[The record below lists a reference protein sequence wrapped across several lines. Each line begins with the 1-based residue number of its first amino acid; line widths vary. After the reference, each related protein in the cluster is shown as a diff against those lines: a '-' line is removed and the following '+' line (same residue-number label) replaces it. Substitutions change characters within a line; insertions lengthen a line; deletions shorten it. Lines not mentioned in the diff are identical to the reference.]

1 MARGLG
7 LEELLLGLL
16 LLLHAEGVEARLLR
30 RDEGLLHGHACLLRH
45 HTGLLH
51 RHARD
56 LALNERIGDLVL
68 LEVGRVGTV
77 NWDIS
82 HWDQSLSRKLTCWSA
97 G

>member
-1 MARGLG
+1 MACGLG
-7 LEELLLGLL
+7 LKELLLW
-16 LLLHAEGVEARLLR
+16 LLLHAEGVKARLLR
-30 RDEGLLHGHACLLRH
+30 RNEGLLHGHACLLRH

-77 NWDIS
+77 N
-82 HWDQSLSRKLTCWSA
+82 
-97 G
+97 

>member
-1 MARGLG
+1 MASGLG
-7 LEELLLGLL
+7 LEKLLLWL

-56 LALNERIGDLVL
+56 LALNERIVSSLL
-68 LEVGRVGTV
+68 LEVR
-77 NWDIS
+77 
-82 HWDQSLSRKLTCWSA
+82 C
-97 G
+97 

>member
-30 RDEGLLHGHACLLRH
+30 RDEGLLHGHACLLGH

-51 RHARD
+51 RHPSD

-68 LEVGRVGTV
+68 LEVRRVGTA
-77 NWDIS
+77 NQDIS
-82 HWDQSLSRKLTCWSA
+82 DWDNSVSRRLTCWS
-97 G
+97 GG